1 MEEPRPNAAEPADTR
16 PWLALY
22 ICLQL
27 LQPVLMIICSIGS
40 WVSEGFEFLLHLLIG
55 VANFVLRQG
64 IIGKLLV
71 GLSWKLDTTNIL
83 AFEIVPDPFVP
94 TQINSNCFWIGTVF
108 TFLFWVVMLF
118 KLLAAGD
125 FLALVAGALV
135 VMEGF
140 NMFAFFR
147 AQKLASRQSFE
158 AVRQVLLGKN
168 SAFPNADEI
177 EDSDSDTE
185 NVEEKKEEEEIV

>member
-1 MEEPRPNAAEPADTR
+1 
-16 PWLALY
+16 
-22 ICLQL
+22 
-27 LQPVLMIICSIGS
+27 MIICSIGS